1 MKDALCSLLAL
12 GTLPHQWVSPF
23 YIFYIYIY
31 IFYILVILILTIFPP
46 SLFCAPG
53 SIKNTLHYLEQQD
66 VISLGQNQGKSCV
79 AEPQHKS
86 AVPRMA
92 TWGCPRRLM
101 WQYPVL
107 QQEQMCLCALLI
119 HFYIFIVVRLH
130 SGKTG
135 GSRQFDSRLGV
146 VSVRVLA
153 RPPPY

>member
-1 MKDALCSLLAL
+1 MFCERCPLQSFSSRNTCTSMGISILSL
-12 GTLPHQWVSPF
+12 S
-23 YIFYIYIY
+23 IY

-92 TWGCPRRLM
+92 T
-101 WQYPVL
+101 
-107 QQEQMCLCALLI
+107 
-119 HFYIFIVVRLH
+119 
-130 SGKTG
+130 
-135 GSRQFDSRLGV
+135 
-146 VSVRVLA
+146 
-153 RPPPY
+153 

>member
-23 YIFYIYIY
+23 YIFYIYILY
-31 IFYILVILILTIFPP
+31 SCHPHTDHLPPP

-92 TWGCPRRLM
+92 T
-101 WQYPVL
+101 
-107 QQEQMCLCALLI
+107 
-119 HFYIFIVVRLH
+119 
-130 SGKTG
+130 
-135 GSRQFDSRLGV
+135 
-146 VSVRVLA
+146 
-153 RPPPY
+153 